1 MRISMNTFLLGLTLS
16 SVASFSVAQDANNSG
31 DGVLMFTPSESD
43 KVVMEQRRE
52 AMSRYIWQEKNLEPI
67 RAELRE
73 LEREKTYRREREQR
87 MGIPPKIIIDQR
99 VVQEEQIRARNTPL
113 REAACQIKTISYSNS
128 NPEAIRL
135 PIASRSPA
143 HLIFQDSTGQ
153 VWPLDGHTQGDSEAF
168 SSEILEQ
175 QPHIY
180 EVAVQKPYAMATN
193 NLLLQGYPQPIV
205 VRLVGDEEDNVCVLN
220 VRLNMPGPNAN
231 TNPTMLSDA
240 GYGGGEDEIMF
251 RLAVNDIPNGAEE
264 VELTGLQ
271 DAGRAWIINGRLY
284 VRSKFWMESPPRAQI
299 QDVSG
304 IYVYRIEDP
313 SQATAYLR
321 TPNGES
327 VRVTIGS

>member
-1 MRISMNTFLLGLTLS
+1 
-16 SVASFSVAQDANNSG
+16 
-31 DGVLMFTPSESD
+31 
-43 KVVMEQRRE
+43 
-52 AMSRYIWQEKNLEPI
+52 
-67 RAELRE
+67 
-73 LEREKTYRREREQR
+73 
-87 MGIPPKIIIDQR
+87 
-99 VVQEEQIRARNTPL
+99 
-113 REAACQIKTISYSNS
+113 
-128 NPEAIRL
+128 
-135 PIASRSPA
+135 
-143 HLIFQDSTGQ
+143 
-153 VWPLDGHTQGDSEAF
+153 
-168 SSEILEQ
+168 
-175 QPHIY
+175 
-180 EVAVQKPYAMATN
+180 MATN